1 MKLLKSHVQA
11 LELIYFMNPCHVRI
25 LQSLGGANIYKIQ
38 EKDKASAF
46 YCDDLCKISV
56 CGMLMSISYCLN
68 SLHRKSL

>member
-11 LELIYFMNPCHVRI
+11 LELIYFMNPCHVRM

-56 CGMLMSISYCLN
+56 WYVNVYIILFEQLAS
-68 SLHRKSL
+68 